1 VTRSPFIYLYTFL
14 LLVFAATSAFGQ
26 STYLAHYGTKD
37 GLPSNN
43 CYFTLEDSKGYI
55 WVATDAGVSRFD
67 GKNFKNFSVD
77 DGLPDNQVLQMKE
90 DKIGRIWFLAL
101 NGKLSYFYDGRIYNE
116 GNSKLLKLLKFNDII
131 VSFFEDS
138 KGRIWLG
145 SNNNRLYVWDGKY
158 LIKYVSK
165 NQKKQ
170 FIHAFIHEDLSGAI
184 WVISQQATMMF
195 RGSSFYN
202 IPKKIDALSYKTIAN
217 LPGNKLI
224 YLDKSGLTLQQNRH
238 QVQHYKVAEIF
249 LNENQGYIYAT
260 SDQLWLS
267 NNNGIYQLKKNG
279 SVTQFLENI
288 PSNQVVK
295 DRKDNMWFT
304 TNDGIYMLPRAENR
318 MYVIDKRNGLAS
330 DDIRSITR
338 DSKQRLW
345 LGMNNASINILDVNS
360 KKVEKI
366 SLPDNKKYR
375 SIKQLYADDQMVYF
389 ASDNGLGRISGAL
402 AAPDIEYLKESNNA
416 MFAVKNFS
424 IGKNKELAIA
434 TSSGIIEVP
443 GQLRHL
449 EFDAFKFSQGKNF
462 YDNRAYSV
470 YYDKHGS
477 LWFSNTQGLKQVNAG
492 KLTSLNDKNQLL
504 KQRINDIKAFP
515 DGTMVL
521 ASDGFGL
528 IFLKNG
534 EVVKRITVNEGLS
547 DNICKKLFLFENH
560 VWVIT
565 NNGINRVCIDG
576 KHPQI
581 EGFEYTNPLL
591 QNDVNDMYIGRDTA
605 YFATNSGLVYFVK
618 KKFDELNEA
627 PAVLISSI
635 NTGKKI
641 LNVNAPN
648 IKLDPAANS
657 ITFYF
662 SAIDFM
668 NQNISYRYRLTA
680 TDDWTETKSRRL
692 EFSSLSAGTYR
703 FEVSAKANNTKWSV
717 PARIRFNVE
726 EHFWQRYWFIVI
738 LVVAASFT
746 FYKIAVVITKWQKN
760 QEQKQ
765 LLLKH
770 QILILEQRALQAMM
784 NPHFIFN
791 VMNSIQHYI
800 NTQDTS
806 NANKILTGFAKLIRK
821 NLEICTKSYI
831 SLEEELEY
839 LNLYLILEKK
849 RFGSKFNYTINI
861 DPELDKEEV
870 YIPSML
876 LQPYVENAI
885 WHGLMPKEEGG
896 NLEIEMVLQKEEHAL
911 LIRII
916 DDGVG
921 IENSIRTKA
930 GEHLSKGMSL
940 TEERVNLLN
949 QIESSN
955 IEIEIGQNGDAG
967 TIVAIKIPNPEF

>member
-1 VTRSPFIYLYTFL
+1 VINIALRLLFTL
-14 LLVFAATSAFGQ
+14 LLLFCFETPAFCQ
-26 STYLAHYGTKD
+26 STYIAHYGTKD

-43 CYFTLEDSKGYI
+43 CYFTLQDSKGYI

-67 GKNFKNFSVD
+67 GKTFKNFSVD
-77 DGLPDNQVLQMKE
+77 DGLPDNQVLQLKE
-90 DKIGRIWFLAL
+90 DRTGRIWFLSL
-101 NGKLSYFYDGRIYNE
+101 NGKLSFFYDGRIYNE
-116 GNSKLLKLLKFNDII
+116 GNSNLLKLLKFNDII

-145 SNNNRLYVWDGKY
+145 SNKNRLYVWDGKY
-158 LIKYVSK
+158 LTKYVSK

-170 FIHAFIHEDLSGAI
+170 FIHAFIHEDSSGGI

-195 RGSSFYN
+195 RGSKFYN

-217 LPGNKLI
+217 LPGNRLI
-224 YLDKSGLTLQQNRH
+224 YLDKSGLTFQQSRY
-238 QVQHYKVAEIF
+238 QVQHYKIAASF
-249 LNENQGYIYAT
+249 LSENQGYIYAEN
-260 SDQLWLS
+260 DELWLS
-267 NNNGIYQLKKNG
+267 NNTGIYQLKKDG
-279 SVTQFLENI
+279 TVTQFLKDI
-288 PSNQVVK
+288 PSSQVVK

-304 TNDGIYMLPRAENR
+304 TNDGIYMLPQPENR
-318 MYVIDKRNGLAS
+318 MYVVNKTDGLGS
-330 DDIRSITR
+330 DEVKSITR
-338 DSKQRLW
+338 DSKRRLW
-345 LGMNNASINILDVNS
+345 LGMNNASINILDLNGKRVD
-360 KKVEKI
+360 KI
-366 SLPDNKKYR
+366 NFKDGKKYR
-375 SIKQLYADDQMVYF
+375 SIKQLYSDDQTIYF
-389 ASDNGLGRISGAL
+389 ASDNGLGRISGGTS
-402 AAPDIEYLKESNNA
+402 APKIEYLKETNNA

-424 IGKNKELAIA
+424 IGKHKELAIA

-443 GQLRHL
+443 SELSRF
-449 EFDAFKFSQGKNF
+449 EFNAFNFSQGKNF
-462 YDNRAYSV
+462 YNNRAYSV
-470 YYDKHGS
+470 CYDRNGT
-477 LWFSNTQGLKQVNAG
+477 LWFSNTEGLTQVNAG
-492 KLTSLNDKNQLL
+492 KLSSFRDKNQLL
-504 KQRINDIKAFP
+504 KQRINDIKAFA

-534 EVVKRITVNEGLS
+534 VITKRITMNEGLS
-547 DNICKKLFLFENH
+547 DNICKKLFLIENH
-560 VWVIT
+560 AWVIT

-576 KHPQI
+576 KHPEI

-591 QNDVNDMYIGRDTA
+591 KNDVNDLYIGKDTA
-605 YFATNSGLVYFVK
+605 YFATNSGLVYFFK
-618 KKFDELNEA
+618 KKFDALNEA
-627 PAVLISSI
+627 PDVLISSI
-635 NTGKKI
+635 STGKKV
-641 LNVNAPN
+641 LNVSTPKIN
-648 IKLDPAANS
+648 LDASVNS
-657 ITFYF
+657 ITFFF

-668 NQNISYRYRLTA
+668 NQDISYRYRLTPE
-680 TDDWTETKSRRL
+680 DNWTETKSRRL
-692 EFSSLSAGTYR
+692 EFSSLSAGMYR
-703 FEVSAKANNTKWSV
+703 FEVSAKSNNTKWSS
-717 PARIRFNVE
+717 PARIHFSVE
-726 EHFWQRYWFIVI
+726 EHFWKRYWFIVI
-738 LVVAASFT
+738 LVVAASFS

-806 NANKILTGFAKLIRK
+806 SANKILTGFAKLIRK

-839 LNLYLILEKK
+839 LNLYLTLEKK

-896 NLEIEMVLQKEEHAL
+896 NLEIDMILQKEEHAL

-921 IENSIRTKA
+921 IENSIKTKA
-930 GEHLSKGMSL
+930 GAHLSKGMSL
-940 TEERVNLLN
+940 TEERINLLN
-949 QIESSN
+949 QIESST
-955 IEIEIGQNGDAG
+955 IEIEIGQNGNSG
-967 TIVAIKIPNPEF
+967 TIVAIKIPNSEF

>member
-1 VTRSPFIYLYTFL
+1 MFLKYLFTL
-14 LLVFAATSAFGQ
+14 LLLSCTAALAFSQ
-26 STYLAHYGTKD
+26 STYIAHFGTKD

-90 DKIGRIWFLAL
+90 DKTGRIWFLAL

-116 GNSKLLKLLKFNDII
+116 GNSNLLKLLKFNDII

-195 RGSSFYN
+195 RESRFYN
-202 IPKKIDALSYKTIAN
+202 IPKKIEALSYKTIAN
-217 LPGNKLI
+217 LSGHRMI

-238 QVQHYKVAEIF
+238 QVQHFKIAKAF

-260 SDQLWLS
+260 EDELWLS
-267 NNNGIYQLKKNG
+267 NNTGIYQLKKNG
-279 SVTQFLENI
+279 SVSQFLKDV

-295 DRKDNMWFT
+295 DRKGNMWFT
-304 TNDGIYMLPRAENR
+304 TTDGIYMLPRAENR
-318 MYVIDKRNGLAS
+318 MYVIDQSNGLGS
-330 DDIRSITR
+330 DNVKSITR
-338 DSKQRLW
+338 DNQHRLW
-345 LGMNNASINILDVNS
+345 LGMDNASIVILDRNG
-360 KKVEKI
+360 KRIGKI
-366 SLPDNKKYR
+366 SLPDRKKYR
-375 SIKQLYADDQMVYF
+375 SIKQLHLDGENLYF
-389 ASDNGLGRISGAL
+389 ASDNGLGRINGPMS
-402 AAPDIEYLKESNNA
+402 APEIKYLKESNNA
-416 MFAVKNFS
+416 VFAVKNFS

-443 GQLRHL
+443 GQLNHF
-449 EFDAFKFSQGKNF
+449 EFSAFDFSQGKNF
-462 YDNRAYSV
+462 YNNRAYSV
-470 YYDKHGS
+470 CYDQNGA

-492 KLTSLNDKNQLL
+492 KLTSLSNQNKLL
-504 KQRINDIKAFP
+504 KQRINDIKAFA
-515 DGTMVL
+515 DGTIVL

-534 EVVKRITVNEGLS
+534 KVVRQITMDEGLS
-547 DNICKKLFLFENH
+547 DNICKKLFLIENH

-581 EGFEYTNPLL
+581 EGFEYTSPLL
-591 QNDVNDMYIGRDTA
+591 KNDVNDLYIGRDTA
-605 YFATNSGLVYFVK
+605 YFATSSGLIYFLK
-618 KKFDELNEA
+618 KKFDVLNEA
-627 PAVLISSI
+627 PDVLISSI
-635 NTGKKI
+635 NTGQKL
-641 LNVNAPN
+641 LNVSAPN
-648 IKLDPAANS
+648 INLNPSANS

-668 NQNISYRYRLTA
+668 NQNISYRYRLTS
-680 TDDWTETKSRRL
+680 TDNWTETKSRRL
-692 EFSSLSAGTYR
+692 EFSALSAGTYR
-703 FEVSAKANNTKWSV
+703 FEVSAKANNTKWSA
-717 PARIRFNVE
+717 PAQVQFSVE

-806 NANKILTGFAKLIRK
+806 SANKILTGFAKLIRK

-861 DPELDKEEV
+861 DPALDKEEV

-896 NLEIEMVLQKEEHAL
+896 KLEIDMILQKEEHSL

-916 DDGVG
+916 DDGIG
-921 IENSIRTKA
+921 IENSMKIKA
-930 GEHLSKGMSL
+930 GAHLSKGMSL
-940 TEERVNLLN
+940 TEERIDLIN

-955 IEIEIGQNGDAG
+955 IEIEIGQNGHAG
-967 TIVAIKIPNPEF
+967 TIVAIRIPNPDF